1 MVSLLAPPEDRC
13 PSFPFIVTIE
23 PAPSPP
29 CPCRQGS
36 AAKSAL
42 RRNRVF
48 AGGLPIR
55 HGPPIAPLPNRRGA
69 RRFDRGQQRGVD
81 FRHHPGISPR
91 PDARHRLHRRLPVL
105 ATTHWKSANAQG
117 VSERGKNSKSSSF
130 GPWSNLSGRGE
141 MEMDR
146 IVRHQFRHRAISPV
160 HS

>member
-69 RRFDRGQQRGVD
+69 RRSIAANSAALISATILAFHPDLMLDTASTAACRYWQR
-81 FRHHPGISPR
+81 HIE
-91 PDARHRLHRRLPVL
+91 
-105 ATTHWKSANAQG
+105 SANAQG
-117 VSERGKNSKSSSF
+117 IGERGKNSKSSSF